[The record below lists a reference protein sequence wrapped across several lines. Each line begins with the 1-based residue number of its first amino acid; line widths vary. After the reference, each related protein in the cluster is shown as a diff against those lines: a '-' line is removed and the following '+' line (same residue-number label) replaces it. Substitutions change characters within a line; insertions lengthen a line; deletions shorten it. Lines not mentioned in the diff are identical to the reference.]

1 MPPTKSSSSIM
12 TESRPSSGSNG
23 GGSPMLMIVS
33 LVLLL
38 LIGMAAFLPSAWL
51 QLVQGLERQW
61 YRNSLGEVTAT
72 AILDQADRWFREEA
86 QDSGEVAASYVAI
99 GQAGESSLFEGISP
113 HWLQERLDAF
123 WLLIQLVLQR
133 LSLFAAWGPAMLL
146 LLVGGIL
153 DGHWRWRIRQLGF
166 DYPSPAV
173 RRTSQTALMLVFGV
187 LLLGFFVPFPLHP
200 AFIPVTATLL
210 VLLIALSMRHFPK
223 QL

>member
-1 MPPTKSSSSIM
+1 MPPTKPSASIM
-12 TESRPSSGSNG
+12 TESRPSSGSRN
-23 GGSPMLMIVS
+23 GGSPMLMIIS

-38 LIGMAAFLPSAWL
+38 LIAMAAFLPAAWL

-61 YRNSLGEVTAT
+61 YRVSLGEVTAT
-72 AILDQADRWFREEA
+72 AILDQADRWFREAA
-86 QDSGEVAASYVAI
+86 QDTGEVAASYVAI
-99 GQAGESSLFEGISP
+99 GQAGESSLFKGVSP

-123 WLLIQLVLQR
+123 WLLIQLALQR
-133 LSLFAAWGPAMLL
+133 LSLFAAWGPSMLL

-173 RRTSQTALMLVFGV
+173 RQTSQTALMLVFG
-187 LLLGFFVPFPLHP
+187 LLMLGFFVPFPLHP

-210 VLLIALSMRHFPK
+210 VLLIALSMSHFPK